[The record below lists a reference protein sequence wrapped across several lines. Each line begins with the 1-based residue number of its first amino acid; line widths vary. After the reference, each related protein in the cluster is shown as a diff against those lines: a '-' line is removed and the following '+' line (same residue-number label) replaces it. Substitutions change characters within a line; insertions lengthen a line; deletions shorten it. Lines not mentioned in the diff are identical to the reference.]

1 MEGLGRKVGRG
12 NEEGM
17 AGKIG
22 LGMRRGLG
30 LGSES

>member
-1 MEGLGRKVGRG
+1 MKGLGRKVGHG

-30 LGSES
+30 SEC